1 MEILSQM
8 SFLSFHQLNMFIQK
22 HNTKFEDH
30 VGDITSLCVS
40 LCVCTRVCLQVCVMC
55 MEVRGHLPCHSLGTV
70 YLLLEGPSL
79 ARVFTK
85 GTRPANRECQ
95 LFRLYL
101 LSHCHD
107 GTKLGFLCGLFM
119 WGSGDQMQV
128 FMLPRQERHR
138 PSHLPSPL
146 EVTANHSC

>member
-1 MEILSQM
+1 MKKCSIYLMEILSQM

-55 MEVRGHLPCHSLGTV
+55 MEVRGHFPCHSLGTV

-107 GTKLGFLCGLFM
+107 GTKLGFLCGVL
-119 WGSGDQMQV
+119 GIKCRSSCCQDKSV
-128 FMLPRQERHR
+128 TDRAI
-138 PSHLPSPL
+138 SP
-146 EVTANHSC
+146 APWR